1 MIDQTV
7 YRAYITDALK
17 SISEN
22 TTRYAVPGVG
32 IVEHGLTMPKRWV
45 DLQMLHMRGGNA
57 KPEKD
62 DRSAHEIAEAMWSR
76 IRGDS
81 T

>member
-1 MIDQTV
+1 MIDKAV
-7 YRAYITDALK
+7 YLAYITDALK

-22 TTRYAVPGVG
+22 TTRFAVPGVG
-32 IVEHGLTMPKRWV
+32 IIEHGLKMPKRWV
-45 DLQMLHMRGGNA
+45 DLQMRGSNA

-62 DRSAHEIAEAMWSR
+62 NRSAHEIAETMWSR

-81 T
+81 L

>member
-22 TTRYAVPGVG
+22 TTRYAVPGIG
-32 IVEHGLTMPKRWV
+32 MIEHGLTMPKRWF
-45 DLQMLHMRGGNA
+45 DLQMRRGNA
-57 KPEKD
+57 EPEKD
-62 DRSAHEIAEAMWSR
+62 NRSAREIAETMWSR

-81 T
+81 L